1 MTLWSE
7 RDEPVLRWLEANPPF
22 GGILSTNQFSD
33 QPDQRLPD
41 LTQAEFHRAVV
52 TLHDA
57 GYLASD
63 GGTSESGGGVHFTH
77 FLVTGVGKQA
87 LGLWPRFDALG
98 SPGELSDI
106 LEALAENA
114 PTQEAASNL
123 KRAAGAVRRA
133 APAVIRGLAEA
144 GLSAVARHTL
154 GI

>member
-1 MTLWSE
+1 MSLWSE

-22 GGILSTNQFSD
+22 GGFLSTNQFSQ

-41 LTQAEFHRAVV
+41 LTQAEFHRAVL

-57 GYLASD
+57 GYLSYEARTPQ
-63 GGTSESGGGVHFTH
+63 GGGGVSFSH
-77 FLVTGVGKQA
+77 FLVTGAGKQA

-98 SPGELSDI
+98 SPGELAAI

-114 PTQEAASNL
+114 PTQEEASNL